1 MILKMTKLTSTFL
14 ALGVFVAISS
24 TQAFAYRG
32 DPSVQGPNYS
42 KERHEKMLKIMDTT
56 VDANTLKLNYA
67 EWKKLMANKPVL
79 QKVDTLEEFKAF
91 LEMRKL
97 KLQGKDTEA
106 AKLREKLGLS
116 QGKGQGRGCNRN

>member
-1 MILKMTKLTSTFL
+1 MTKLTSTFL

-24 TQAFAYRG
+24 TQAFAYKG
-32 DPSVQGPNYS
+32 DPSVKGPNYS
-42 KERHEKMLKIMDTT
+42 SERHEKMLKIMDTS

-79 QKVDTLEEFKAF
+79 KKINTIEEFKMF

-116 QGKGQGRGCNRN
+116 QGIGQGRGCNRN

>member
-1 MILKMTKLTSTFL
+1 MKKVNSTLL
-14 ALGVFVAISS
+14 ALGVFIALSS
-24 TQAFAYRG
+24 THALAYRG
-32 DPSVQGPNYS
+32 DPSVKGPNYS
-42 KERHEKMLKIMDTT
+42 TERHAKMLKLMDTT

-79 QKVDTLEEFKAF
+79 QKIDTLEDFKLF

-97 KLQGKDTEA
+97 KLQGKSNEA

-116 QGKGQGRGCNRN
+116 LGMGHGKGCIRK

>member
-1 MILKMTKLTSTFL
+1 
-14 ALGVFVAISS
+14 
-24 TQAFAYRG
+24 
-32 DPSVQGPNYS
+32 
-42 KERHEKMLKIMDTT
+42 MLKIMDTT

-79 QKVDTLEEFKAF
+79 QKIDTLEDFKLF

-97 KLQGKDTEA
+97 KLQGKSNEA

-116 QGKGQGRGCNRN
+116 LGMGHGKGCIRK